1 MLNFLDFD
9 LNELKTFINNNSI
22 YLFGVGIQGKR
33 WMYVLEDWNLNH
45 AIAGF
50 IDNDYNKWGIEIK
63 GDKKN
68 YKVYSLSEIK
78 NKEDVSVFVTSIHYK
93 EICEQLEA
101 ESNNDSWRVIV
112 ADKIAEKQL
121 QVSDYEAV
129 IKESDQELIP
139 RIIHYAWFGGEM
151 PDVYKRNID
160 EWQKMCP
167 DFEFKLWN
175 EKNYDVTKNRYMLE
189 AYEAKKWGFVPD
201 YLRLDV
207 VYNQGGIYLD
217 TDIQII
223 KNLKELL
230 YQKAFGCIDC
240 TLTLNLGSG
249 FGAVPKSKMIK
260 TLMDDYEKAR
270 FIREDGTIDNTS
282 CNSRHYMLIRKMGF
296 LLGDNQQKVMDM
308 NIYPMIFQGAC
319 SHTKTIRKT
328 EKTFWIHYENMSW
341 L

>member
-50 IDNDYNKWGIEIK
+50 IDNDCNKWGIEIK

-112 ADKIAEKQL
+112 ADKIAEKQM

-167 DFEFKLWN
+167 DFEFKFWN

-249 FGAVPKSKMIK
+249 FGAVPKSEMIK